1 METQASSPKP
11 QAAIIDAH
19 CHVGEGYAMTQTADE
34 LLRQMDDCDVEKAV
48 ICPAEPQIAV
58 YNREGNDAMLAAAR
72 SHPDRLIPFATC
84 NPWLGAK
91 AVEELCR
98 CFAEGS
104 RGLKLH
110 PPLQGFSLA
119 QEIVYPL
126 VEVCQEFRAPI
137 YFHTGTLVCCEPFQL
152 LELAR
157 RFPKADFIMGH
168 MGATDYWYDAVP
180 AAKKAKNIYLETSG
194 RAGGLGDDVLGAGRA
209 IFGSDSP
216 IWNMKVQLAGL
227 LRSDLSVEERQGVLG
242 GSLQAL
248 LARRGER

>member
-1 METQASSPKP
+1 METQPSTLNPQSPV
-11 QAAIIDAH
+11 IDAH
-19 CHVGEGYAMTQTADE
+19 CHIGQGYAMSQTADE
-34 LLRQMDDCDVEKAV
+34 LLRQMDDCGIEKGV

-84 NPWLGAK
+84 NPWYGAK
-91 AVEELCR
+91 AVEELRR

-126 VEVCQEFRAPI
+126 VEVCQEVRAPI
-137 YFHTGTLVCCEPFQL
+137 YFHTGTLICCEPFQL

-157 RFPKADFIMGH
+157 RFPEVDFIMGH
-168 MGATDYWYDAVP
+168 MGATDHWYDSLP
-180 AAKKAKNIYLETSG
+180 TAKKARNIYLETSG
-194 RAGGLGDDVLGAGRA
+194 RVGALGNDVLGAGR
-209 IFGSDSP
+209 IFFGSDSP

-227 LRSDLSVEERQGVLG
+227 LRASLTAEEREGILG

-248 LARRGER
+248 LAKHRP